1 MSSIH
6 KHGELNCSHPAEVD
20 QGPEG
25 RADRASCIENIVDED
40 DVLVVDVRGYFGP
53 SNHGLRRNFGQ
64 VVPIKIDVE
73 HPHLRRLSGPVA
85 DVLRHPLGHRDAPAL
100 NAQQHHVTPCIC
112 RHDLIGQMF
121 QRATHFTRR
130 HELIAQLQ
138 CHGRRDYMLN
148 SVSPMSQ
155 APDLTAEFA
164 GIRLKNPVIAASGT
178 FGYGEEFKRFVDLN
192 RIGAVVVK
200 GTSARAMAGNQ
211 PPRLFP
217 TASGMIN
224 SIGLENVGV
233 DAFVRDKMPA
243 LREVGCSVFVNVFG
257 FAEEEYAEVID
268 KLNECEGIT
277 AYELNISCPNTK
289 HGGMTFGTNAQLT
302 HSLTKMLKARS
313 RRPLIVKMSPN
324 VTDIAELAR
333 AAEDAG
339 ADALT
344 VANTYL
350 AMAID
355 TDTFMPRIHTVTGG
369 LSGPAIKPITL
380 RLVYQCVRAVK
391 IPVIGLG
398 GIFSAEDAVEYLL
411 AGACAVQIGT
421 ANFQDPRAPVRI
433 LDGLEKFMAKR
444 AMASLKDVI
453 GKMKS

>member
-1 MSSIH
+1 
-6 KHGELNCSHPAEVD
+6 
-20 QGPEG
+20 
-25 RADRASCIENIVDED
+25 
-40 DVLVVDVRGYFGP
+40 
-53 SNHGLRRNFGQ
+53 
-64 VVPIKIDVE
+64 
-73 HPHLRRLSGPVA
+73 
-85 DVLRHPLGHRDAPAL
+85 
-100 NAQQHHVTPCIC
+100 
-112 RHDLIGQMF
+112 
-121 QRATHFTRR
+121 
-130 HELIAQLQ
+130 
-138 CHGRRDYMLN
+138 
-148 SVSPMSQ
+148 MSQ
-155 APDLTAEFA
+155 VPDLTAELA
-164 GIRLKNPVIAASGT
+164 GIRLKAPVIAASGT
-178 FGYGEEFKRFVDLN
+178 FGYGEEFKRFLDLK

-200 GTSARAMAGNQ
+200 GTSAKPIAGNQ

-233 DAFVRDKMPA
+233 DAFIRDKMPA
-243 LREVGCSVFVNVFG
+243 LRDTGCSVFVNVFG

-268 KLNECEGIT
+268 KLNPCEGIA
-277 AYELNISCPNTK
+277 AYELNVSCPNTR
-289 HGGMTFGTNAQLT
+289 HGGMMFGTDPQQI

-313 RRPLIVKMSPN
+313 NRPLIVKMSPN
-324 VTDIAELAR
+324 VTDIGELAR
-333 AAEDAG
+333 AAEAAG

-355 TDTFMPRIHTVTGG
+355 TETFMPRIRNVTGG

-380 RLVYQCVRAVK
+380 RLVYQCVRVVK

-421 ANFQDPRAPVRI
+421 ANFQDPRAPLRI

-444 AMASLKDVI
+444 GFASLKDLI
-453 GKMKS
+453 GKMKI